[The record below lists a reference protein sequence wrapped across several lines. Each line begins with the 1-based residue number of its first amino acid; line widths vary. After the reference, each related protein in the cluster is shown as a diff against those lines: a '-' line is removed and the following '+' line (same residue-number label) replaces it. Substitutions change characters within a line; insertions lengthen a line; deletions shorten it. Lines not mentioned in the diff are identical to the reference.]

1 MTLTG
6 QRLFQPTGEAMSD
19 YRRKYFFKLT
29 VLVLALGVAAFGSL
43 TERKVTA
50 NSGGPPLGRTGAPS
64 ELTCNAGGCHN
75 SFATNSG
82 PGTLTMTGLPASYT
96 AGQEYTLTVTVTQ
109 SSRGAFGFEATA
121 LDASNNRAGTIA
133 TTTADASRTQVQTN
147 SSNGRQ
153 YVLHQFNGI
162 APVSGEGK
170 WTFRW
175 TAPATSAGRVTF
187 YVAANAADGTG
198 GSNADYIYTRTF
210 TVDPLTTL
218 AATTVSAA
226 NYSASPGVTAEGIAA
241 VFGQKLSTV
250 TSPVTGGDTDPN
262 TPGVQLPTTLGGT
275 TVKVNGA
282 DAPLFF
288 VSAGQV
294 NFQIPKDT
302 ATGTATVTITTD
314 DNTVSTGTVPIVA
327 TAPSLFSAAS
337 TGTGPAAAQ
346 VLRRRNGVDTIENV
360 AVFSQGQFVT
370 SPISLGPDTDQLFL
384 ILYGTGIRG
393 NTQLSNVSATIGGL
407 DSQVLFA
414 GAQGGF
420 VGLDQANTVIPRTVT
435 KDQDLEIVLTISGT
449 ASNRVTIRFTQ

>member
-6 QRLFQPTGEAMSD
+6 QRLFQPTGEAMSH
-19 YRRKYFFKLT
+19 YRSRYFFKLT
-29 VLVLALGVAAFGSL
+29 VLILALGVAAFGSL

-75 SFATNSG
+75 SFGTNSG

-121 LDASNNRAGTIA
+121 IDASNNRAGTIA

-175 TAPATSAGRVTF
+175 TAPATTAGRVTF

-449 ASNRVTIRFTQ
+449 VSNRVTIRFTQ

>member
-1 MTLTG
+1 
-6 QRLFQPTGEAMSD
+6 MSD

-175 TAPATSAGRVTF
+175 TAPATTAGRVTF

-198 GSNADYIYTRTF
+198 GANADYIYTRTF
-210 TVDPLTTL
+210 TVDPQTTL

-241 VFGQKLSTV
+241 AFGQKLSTV
-250 TSPVTGGDTDPN
+250 TSPVIGEDTDPN
-262 TPGVQLPTTLGGT
+262 TAGVQLPTTLGGT
-275 TVKVNGA
+275 TVKVRDAGGNERN
-282 DAPLFF
+282 APLFF

-294 NFQIPKDT
+294 NYQIPKDT
-302 ATGTATVTITTD
+302 ATGTATVTITAS

-337 TGTGPAAAQ
+337 TGSGPAAAQ
-346 VLRRRNGVDTIENV
+346 VLRRRNNVDTLENV
-360 AVFSQGQFVT
+360 FVFDSGQNRFVT
-370 SPISLGPDTDQLFL
+370 SPISLGPETDQLFL

-435 KDQDLEIVLTISGT
+435 KDQDLEIALTISGT
-449 ASNRVTIRFTQ
+449 VSNRVTIRFTQ

>member
-133 TTTADASRTQVQTN
+133 TTTAAASRTQVQTN

>member
-1 MTLTG
+1 
-6 QRLFQPTGEAMSD
+6 MSD